1 MKISNILSVIT
12 LTVIIGCNSS
22 SDNFTETLL
31 SDDFSSIRRGPYSV
45 SVGAH
50 TEYHYL
56 HEAAPRSQWSVST
69 FTWEKDF
76 QRAWT
81 VRQEG
86 QDRQMIQTFT
96 NRPGRHVH
104 PMVVAGEADWADY
117 SVTVKFSPES
127 KDPQSGVVFRY
138 KNDRCYYFA
147 GVQRDSMILKMVK
160 HATAFHKPYEEVL
173 GSKSLNWKVG
183 KPLTLTVEIRD
194 RKIKCTINDVVLEAE
209 DDTYKNGKIGLM
221 ADVPTRY
228 HQVEVMTSSTEIS
241 RIEELRKQKA
251 KELSD
256 RRSNIPDMKVW
267 KKIDTQGF
275 GVGRNLRFGDLNND
289 GQIDVLI
296 GQVLHHGPSDRNSE
310 LSCMTAIT
318 FDGDILWQIGVPDG
332 WKNHLTNDVAFQI
345 HDLDNDGKSEV
356 IYCMNLE
363 IIVADGA
370 TGKTKYKKA
379 TPVVTDQDD
388 ISPTSHNRFGRILGD
403 CLFFCDFRGTGHDRD
418 IVIKD
423 RYRRVW
429 AMDDKLNVMW
439 YRNLNTGHYPFAYDT
454 DEDGKDE
461 LMIGYTLLDDDGS
474 TIWTLEN
481 EIDDHADGVAI
492 VKYTDD
498 SEPVLMCAA
507 SDEGVFFADLE
518 GKIIKHHYIGHGQ
531 NPAVANFRDDLP
543 GLETI
548 SINFWANQGIIHYYD
563 ANGDIYYDFEPN
575 QYGSMCLPLNWTG
588 RSEEFFVHNPN
599 VDEGGVYDG
608 WGRKVLE
615 FPDDGHPDMCN
626 AVLDITGD
634 CRDEIVVW
642 DPNVLWVYTQVDNPK
657 SGRLY
662 NPDRNKLY
670 NHSNYQASVSLPGW
684 KE

>member
-1 MKISNILSVIT
+1 MKIEKILSIIILAA
-12 LTVIIGCNSS
+12 LTGCNQS
-22 SDNFTETLL
+22 SDTFTEVLL

-45 SVGAH
+45 EVGAH

-56 HEAAPRSQWSVST
+56 HEAAPRSQWAVST
-69 FTWEKDF
+69 FTWENGF
-76 QRAWT
+76 QRAWS

-86 QDRQMIQTFT
+86 QDRQMVQLFT
-96 NRPGRHVH
+96 NQPGKHAH
-104 PMVVAGEADWADY
+104 PMVVAGETDWTDY
-117 SVTVKFSPES
+117 AFTVKFSPDS
-127 KDPQSGVVFRY
+127 KDLQSGVVFRY
-138 KNDRCYYFA
+138 RNDRCYYFA
-147 GVQRDSMILKMVK
+147 GIRGDSMILKMVK
-160 HATAFHKPYEEVL
+160 HATALHKPFERIL
-173 GSKSLNWKVG
+173 GSQPLKWTEGEPLILNIEVRETMIMCK
-183 KPLTLTVEIRD
+183 
-194 RKIKCTINDVVLEAE
+194 INDVIIEVE
-209 DDTYKNGKIGLM
+209 DNTYKNGKIGLM
-221 ADVPTRY
+221 ADAPTRY
-228 HQVEVMTSSTEIS
+228 HKVAVKTSPAELI
-241 RIEELRKQKA
+241 RLEDLRKQKA
-251 KELSD
+251 KELGQI
-256 RRSNIPDMKVW
+256 RSNIPDMKVW
-267 KKIDTQGF
+267 KKINTQGF
-275 GVGRNLRFGDLNND
+275 GMGRNLRFGDLNND

-310 LSCMTAIT
+310 LSCLTAMT
-318 FDGDILWQIGVPDG
+318 FEGEMLWQTGTPDK

-370 TGKTKYKKA
+370 TGKIKYKKP
-379 TPVVTDQDD
+379 TPKVTDQED
-388 ISPTSHNRFGRILGD
+388 ISPSSHNRFGRILGD
-403 CLFFCDFRGTGHDRD
+403 CLFFCDLRGSGHDGD
-418 IVIKD
+418 IIIKD

-429 AMDDKLNVMW
+429 AMDDQLNVMW
-439 YRNLNTGHYPFAYDT
+439 YRNVNTGHYPCVYDT
-454 DEDGKDE
+454 DQDGKDE

-474 TIWTLEN
+474 TIWTLE
-481 EIDDHADGVAI
+481 EEVDDHADGVAI
-492 VKYTDD
+492 VKYQENSD
-498 SEPVLMCAA
+498 PVLLCAA
-507 SDEGVFFADLE
+507 SDEGVFFADME
-518 GKIIKHHYIGHGQ
+518 GKITRHHYIGHGQ

-563 ANGDIYYDFEPN
+563 ASGDIYHDFEPN

-588 RSEEFFVHNPN
+588 NSEEFFVHNPN
-599 VDEGGVYDG
+599 VDEGGVFDG

-642 DPNVLWVYTQVDNPK
+642 NPNEIWIYTQVDNPK

-670 NHSNYQASVSLPGW
+670 NHSNYQASVSFPGW
-684 KE
+684 TE